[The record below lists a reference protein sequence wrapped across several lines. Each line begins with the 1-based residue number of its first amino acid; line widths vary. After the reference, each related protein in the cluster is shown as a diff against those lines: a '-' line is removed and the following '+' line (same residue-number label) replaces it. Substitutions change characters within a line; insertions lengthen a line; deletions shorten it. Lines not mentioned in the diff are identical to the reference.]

1 MEQFP
6 FRSETF
12 YYFAYGSCMCPV
24 DLKRTLQEEAYP
36 YIVAPATLPCYRL
49 GFYHRSP
56 RRNCGVLDV
65 VPDASASVIG
75 VLYQLPNRFSEALDI
90 REEVPTQGYR
100 REEVSVQCQGKW
112 YHNVRTYTVV
122 NKLPQEIPPNEWYFH
137 VVLRGA
143 TTCGLPEDYRWQL
156 FYQMYNLRQKY
167 ETTDK
172 ISQRNEFLGK

>member
-36 YIVAPATLPCYRL
+36 YIIAPATLPHYRL
-49 GFYHRSP
+49 GFYHRSS

-75 VLYQLPNRFSEALDI
+75 VLYQLPNRFSEVLDI

-100 REEVSVQCQGKW
+100 REAVSVQCQGKW
-112 YHNVRTYTVV
+112 YHGVRTYTVV

>member
-36 YIVAPATLPCYRL
+36 YIIAPATLPHYRL
-49 GFYHRSP
+49 GFYHRSS

-100 REEVSVQCQGKW
+100 REAVSVQCQGKW
-112 YHNVRTYTVV
+112 YHGVRTYTVV